1 MSNFNE
7 DITIR
12 ILSENDLYDGIIV
25 QSVGNMHCLYEL
37 KKVGNEYHQRV
48 VRYVKNRT
56 NHFHD
61 KKLKD
66 TGLYEVIDKEDKE
79 TFKKSNLNSWCET
92 IYSRRY
98 NFKEIREGKL
108 VELFGKE
115 KE

>member
-79 TFKKSNLNSWCET
+79 TFKKSNAE
-92 IYSRRY
+92 IYLSISDSLIVGEYYDGTY
-98 NFKEIREGKL
+98 NKKWSFRSAKA
-108 VELFGKE
+108 
-115 KE
+115 